1 MHPRV
6 TPYGLLRSSWAI
18 LALSWAYLAAY
29 PEAILGHLGR
39 SLGHL
44 LGHLVLSLGHLGLIL
59 APSGP
64 HNGQKCAHA
73 TVFLMFFA
81 LFWAQPGARERLGR
95 LCFIYETGVP
105 SVSPRRRGQNRTPG
119 TLGTLRTN

>member
-1 MHPRV
+1 M
-6 TPYGLLRSSWAI
+6 
-18 LALSWAYLAAY
+18 
-29 PEAILGHLGR
+29 GHLGR

-64 HNGQKCAHA
+64 RNGQKCAHA
-73 TVFLMFFA
+73 TVFLIFFV
-81 LFWAQPGARERLGR
+81 LFWAQTGARGR
-95 LCFIYETGVP
+95 WDGYALYDKSGVP
-105 SVSPRRRGQNRTPG
+105 AFSPWRRAQKPTPG